1 MHVLLLDIYARP
13 QAPECLS
20 KRMER
25 KAARNPR
32 QVAAQNVNGERGKH
46 EDGAYPEAPV
56 AMHASPV
63 WARVGLA
70 NLVAISFVVVF
81 APGHLFSISALSP
94 IGRRRLPRSA
104 SRDACVSS
112 MGPGRARQPRCYF
125 LRGCVCSRSSL
136 LHFCVESNCASE
148 QALRLNAEMEK
159 R

>member
-81 APGHLFSISALSP
+81 APGHLFSISALSRTVRASKP
-94 IGRRRLPRSA
+94 FAHGINTYDHRASAVAFFRCRGSHWNRRIGNCGGWARRLPA
-104 SRDACVSS
+104 
-112 MGPGRARQPRCYF
+112 
-125 LRGCVCSRSSL
+125 
-136 LHFCVESNCASE
+136 
-148 QALRLNAEMEK
+148 
-159 R
+159 